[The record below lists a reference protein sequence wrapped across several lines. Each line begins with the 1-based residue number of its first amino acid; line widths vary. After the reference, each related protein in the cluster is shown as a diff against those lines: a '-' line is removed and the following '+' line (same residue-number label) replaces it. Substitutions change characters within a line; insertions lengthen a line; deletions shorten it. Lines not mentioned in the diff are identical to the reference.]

1 MRKIKTIDKKRILKY
16 SFLVIFF
23 IFAAISGTNSF
34 AADKNAGKLMIIH
47 TNDTHSHL
55 VPFDMPDVGKKVGG
69 AARRYELI
77 KRAKAEFPS
86 NLLLDAG
93 DIFQGTP
100 FYTFFKG
107 EADIAAMNLCG
118 YDATTLGN
126 HDLDD
131 GLANLLKQLEKAK
144 FPMLCGNIFYKGT
157 NKPVFQAFKIF
168 NRGGLKIA
176 VIGAIGDEPWKVTPQ
191 KYTADLFRVD
201 EMKIISRIAA
211 MLRKH
216 VDLIIML
223 SHLGYDPDLEFAK
236 NFSGVDIIIGGHTNT
251 RLDAPVFVKNG
262 AKNGLGGSLV
272 LQNFKWAA
280 FLGQFEITFDGA
292 KKISAY
298 KGSLVPIDA
307 KIKTP
312 KNSKMEKLIASYE
325 KQIKSLTAVKIGTC
339 AKDMLYPEEEKHL
352 KDLPIGS
359 FICDAIKDSCSA
371 DMAIINSGSIR
382 EMMPGGDI
390 TTGTIMSI
398 LPFDNSLVTYDMK
411 GSEIKAI
418 FKFIAENYAA
428 ASGYQYGGVTFTLD
442 VKNKTAS
449 EIMIGGKPLEMDKT
463 YKVSTISYMAEG
475 NQNGNL
481 FFRDAKNK
489 ADNGFYMRDTMIEY
503 IKNHGEIIPPE
514 AGRMKL
520 IN

>member
-1 MRKIKTIDKKRILKY
+1 MVKEVTRNKLTIPKY
-16 SFLVIFF
+16 SFFIIFF
-23 IFAAISGTNSF
+23 VLALITGGVSTAAEKSSG
-34 AADKNAGKLMIIH
+34 KIMLIH

-69 AARRYELI
+69 AARRYEII
-77 KRAKAEFPS
+77 KKVRAKNPS
-86 NLLLDAG
+86 LLLLDAG

-100 FYTFFKG
+100 YYTFFKG
-107 EADIAAMNLCG
+107 EADIAAMNICG

-131 GLANLLKQLEKAK
+131 GLPNLLKQLEKAK

-157 NKPVFQAFKIF
+157 NKPVFPAFKIF

-176 VIGAIGDEPWKVTPQ
+176 VIGAIGDEPWKVTPR
-191 KYTADLFRVD
+191 KYTDGLFYVN
-201 EMKIISRIAA
+201 EMKIISRIAS

-236 NFSGVDIIIGGHTNT
+236 NFSDVDIIIGGHTNT

-298 KGSLVPIDA
+298 KGELKPIDA
-307 KIKTP
+307 RIKT
-312 KNSKMEKLIASYE
+312 SKRSEMEKMLASYE
-325 KQIKSLTAVKIGTC
+325 KQIKSLTGVKIGSC
-339 AKDMLYPEEEKHL
+339 ANDMLYPEEEKHL

-382 EMMPGGDI
+382 EMMPAGVI
-390 TTGTIMSI
+390 TTGTVMSI

-411 GSEIKAI
+411 GSEINAI
-418 FKFIAENYAA
+418 FKFIAENYAV

-442 VKNKTAS
+442 IKNKAARD
-449 EIMIGGKPLEMDKT
+449 IMIGGKPLEMDKT

-475 NQNGNL
+475 NQNGNI

-489 ADNGFYMRDTMIEY
+489 SDNGFYMRDTMIEY

-514 AGRMKL
+514 AGRMK
-520 IN
+520 IVN